1 MLWYD
6 NGVEFKS
13 EDFNAF
19 VNYMELL
26 DNLQIL
32 TTHNK
37 VEFQN
42 ENNST
47 LMGYAK
53 SVF

>member
-1 MLWYD
+1 MFWYD

-13 EDFNAF
+13 KDFNAF
-19 VNYMELL
+19 VNYVELF
-26 DNLQIL
+26 DNLQIFIP
-32 TTHNK
+32 HNK

-47 LMGYAK
+47 LMESAK
-53 SVF
+53 SVS

>member
-1 MLWYD
+1 MFWYD

-13 EDFNAF
+13 KDFNAF
-19 VNYMELL
+19 MNYMELF

-32 TTHNK
+32 TPHNK

-47 LMGYAK
+47 LMEYAK
-53 SVF
+53 SVL

>member
-13 EDFNAF
+13 KDFNAF
-19 VNYMELL
+19 VNYMELF

-32 TTHNK
+32 IPHNK

-42 ENNST
+42 ENNNT
-47 LMGYAK
+47 LMEYVK
-53 SVF
+53 SVL

>member
-1 MLWYD
+1 VKNQFDKKIKMLWYD

-37 VEFQN
+37 VEF
-42 ENNST
+42 
-47 LMGYAK
+47 
-53 SVF
+53 